1 MNNQLRAGAGAAE
14 IVFPEEMFPVEGFVG
29 IHDNP
34 HVRILL
40 LESNTKMALV
50 AMELVMGITD
60 VNEWITQYLVQQFDV
75 GKEHVWLHMTHAIT
89 TPHAP
94 GGPLISADGKI
105 LPPPPDMGMMPV
117 PNEEDVKKRA
127 FYTEAIKNSVKK
139 ATAKALETL
148 QDAEVGVGT
157 GTCDVNANRDVETPL
172 GWWIGLNGT
181 GYSNKMM
188 TIVHFRGTKG
198 TAIAS
203 LISYGIK
210 PCAIDNSQM
219 KEQKRLISS
228 DVPGVACTM
237 LEQVTGAPALF
248 CMSAAGNQIPKEQT
262 LYDKVDEKG
271 NITTVDNGV
280 EHGLA
285 LVDKYGT
292 RMGKDAI
299 SIVASIREY
308 QRAVEITVK
317 QGTIPWER
325 KARTRMK
332 ISQEA
337 DFKAEGMGEIPWYVA
352 TLGNLAFAATKPE
365 MNAESERQLRD
376 QSNFEH
382 TLLFTMVNGGM
393 KYMPDQSSYD
403 RNTWEAQSAMFMPGA
418 AEAFVKTVT
427 EVINEH

>member
-1 MNNQLRAGAGAAE
+1 MNNQLRAGAGSAE

-40 LESNTKMALV
+40 LESDTKMALV
-50 AMELVMGITD
+50 AMELVMGVTD
-60 VNEWITQYLVQQFDV
+60 VNDWITDYLVEQFGV
-75 GKEHVWLHMTHAIT
+75 EKEHVWLQVTHAIT

-105 LPPPPDMGMMPV
+105 LPPPPDMGMMPM
-117 PNEEDVKKRA
+117 PNEEDVKKRGL
-127 FYTEAIKNSVKK
+127 YTQAIKAAVIS
-139 ATAKALETL
+139 AAEKALETL

-157 GTCDVNANRDVETPL
+157 GTCDVNANRDVETPQ

-181 GYSNKMM
+181 GLSNKTM
-188 TIVHFRGTKG
+188 TVVHFRGTKG
-198 TAIAS
+198 AAIAS

-219 KEQKRLISS
+219 KEQKRRISS

-237 LEQVTGAPALF
+237 LEKVTGAPVLF
-248 CMSAAGNQIPKEQT
+248 CMSAAGDQIPKEQT
-262 LYDKVDEKG
+262 WYDKVDEKG
-271 NITTVDNGV
+271 TITTVDNGV
-280 EHGLA
+280 EHGFA
-285 LVDKYGT
+285 LVEQYGT
-292 RMGKDAI
+292 RMGKDAMT
-299 SIVASIREY
+299 IVASIKEY

-332 ISQEA
+332 ISREA

-352 TLGNLAFAATKPE
+352 KIGNLAFAATSPE
-365 MNAESERQLRD
+365 MNAESERQLHE
-376 QSNFEH
+376 QSDCEH

>member
-1 MNNQLRAGAGAAE
+1 MNNQLRAGAGSAE

-40 LESNTKMALV
+40 LESDTKMAIV
-50 AMELVMGITD
+50 AMELVMGVTD
-60 VNEWITQYLVQQFDV
+60 VNDWITEYLMDQF
-75 GKEHVWLHMTHAIT
+75 GMEKEHVWLQVTHAIT

-157 GTCDVNANRDVETPL
+157 GICDVNANRDVETPL

-198 TAIAS
+198 AAIAS

-210 PCAIDNSQM
+210 PCAIDNSKM

-237 LEQVTGAPALF
+237 LEQVTGAPVLF

-271 NITTVDNGV
+271 TITTVDNGV
-280 EHGLA
+280 EYGLE
-285 LVDKYGT
+285 LVDKHGT

-308 QRAVEITVK
+308 QRTVEITVK

-332 ISQEA
+332 ISREA
-337 DFKAEGMGEIPWYVA
+337 VFKAEGMGEIPWYVA
-352 TLGNLAFAATKPE
+352 TLGNLAFVATKPE

>member
-1 MNNQLRAGAGAAE
+1 L
-14 IVFPEEMFPVEGFVG
+14 EGFVG

-40 LESNTKMALV
+40 LKSNTKMALV
-50 AMELVMGITD
+50 VMELVMGVTD
-60 VNEWITQYLVQQFDV
+60 INDWITEYLVKQFGV
-75 GKEHVWLHMTHAIT
+75 EKEHVWIHMTHAIT

-94 GGPLISADGKI
+94 GGPLISGDGRV
-105 LPPPPDMGMMPV
+105 LPPPPDMGMMPM
-117 PNEEDVKKRA
+117 PKEEDVKKRGL
-127 FYTEAIKNSVKK
+127 YTQAIKTAVISAMKK
-139 ATAKALETL
+139 AMDTM

-157 GTCDVNANRDVETPL
+157 GNCDVNANRDVETPQ
-172 GWWIGLNGT
+172 GWWIGLDGT
-181 GYSNKMM
+181 GFSNKTM
-188 TIVHFRGTKG
+188 TVVHFRGTEG
-198 TAIAS
+198 NVIAS

-210 PCAIDNSQM
+210 PCAIDNSEM
-219 KEQKRLISS
+219 KEQKRLISA

-237 LEQVTGAPALF
+237 LENVTGAPVLF
-248 CMSAAGNQIPKEQT
+248 CMSAAGDQIPREQT
-262 LYDKVDEKG
+262 LYDEVDAMG
-271 NITTVDNGV
+271 NITTIDNGV

-285 LVDKYGT
+285 LVEQYGT
-292 RMGKDAI
+292 QMGKDAI

-308 QRAVEITVK
+308 QRDVEITVRC
-317 QGTIPWER
+317 GTIPWER

-332 ISQEA
+332 ISREA
-337 DFKAEGMGEIPWYVA
+337 ECKEEGMGEIPWYVA

-365 MNAESERQLRD
+365 MNAESERQL
-376 QSNFEH
+376 QAKSKFEH

-393 KYMPDQSSYD
+393 KYMPDQGSYE